1 MRGSFTAEL
10 RVDVPTFNVGL
21 MLRGNV
27 TTRNESGHFYQT
39 LLLTHA
45 SDIHHTHNHKFKR
58 FFDFD
63 NQHFLEIVIVKIKN
77 V

>member
-1 MRGSFTAEL
+1 MRGSFTTEL

-21 MLRGNV
+21 MLRENV

-45 SDIHHTHNHKFKR
+45 SVTHHTDNHKLKHSLQTSPLPI
-58 FFDFD
+58 
-63 NQHFLEIVIVKIKN
+63 NIFLEIVIV
-77 V
+77 